1 VTRALLALF
10 GGRALVR
17 ASAPVPAPAPV
28 ATDVI
33 MGDTLPRSLSE
44 FRFFTDGIGQ
54 TPNARVIGYDLNT
67 PLFSDYAVKNRFVY
81 VPEGQ
86 TARYAESG
94 VLEFPVGSALI
105 KSFGYPADFR
115 DPDSPVRWIE
125 TRVLLRRESG
135 WVALP
140 YIWNEDGT
148 DAVLARAGRRLPA
161 SWIDMDGE
169 TQEISYRV
177 PNQNQCKTCH
187 ARDGEI
193 ALIGPSAR
201 NLNNGQRLAQWVDW
215 GILDRA
221 PDNAPRVPR
230 WDDESDGTLDER
242 ARAYLDVNC
251 AHCHNGSGSASN
263 SGLFLAYEESNPV
276 ARGILKRP
284 VAAGRGSGGFAFD
297 IEPGHPQRSILLFRM
312 EARDPGIAMPEL
324 GRELLHEEGIALIRR
339 YIATM
344 ENQG

>member
-1 VTRALLALF
+1 MIRALAVFLGWF
-10 GGRALVR
+10 ALV
-17 ASAPVPAPAPV
+17 SANTSTPAPV
-28 ATDVI
+28 AADVI
-33 MGDTLPRSLSE
+33 MGDTLPQSLSE

-54 TPNARVIGYDLNT
+54 TPNRRVFGYDLNT

-86 TARYAESG
+86 TAGYTETG
-94 VLEFPVGSALI
+94 VLDFPVGSALI

-115 DPDSPVRWIE
+115 NPDSPVRWIE

-140 YIWNEDGT
+140 YIWNEDGS

-161 SWIDMDGE
+161 SWIDAQGE
-169 TQEISYRV
+169 RQEISYRV

-215 GILDRA
+215 SILDHA
-221 PDNAPRVPR
+221 PDDAPRVPR
-230 WDDESDGTLDER
+230 WNDESDATLGER

-263 SGLFLAYEESNPV
+263 SGLFLTYEQNNPV
-276 ARGILKRP
+276 TRGILKRP
-284 VAAGRGSGGFAFD
+284 VAAGRGSGGLEFD
-297 IEPGHPQRSILLFRM
+297 IEPGHPERSILLFRM
-312 EARDPGIAMPEL
+312 QASDPGIAMPEL

-344 ENQG
+344 DNQG